1 MKLKNFKKLIAF
13 VLTFILMLATLVGC
27 GDNNTKNDDKKT
39 GKENSGSFAEV
50 MLKTCDL
57 EKYSFNMDF
66 DFAISAKELEDAVTT
81 TSSGDR
87 LADAFQMLGITGD
100 TIKGT
105 LSLKEKQ
112 MKMMI
117 FQQLSL

>member
-1 MKLKNFKKLIAF
+1 
-13 VLTFILMLATLVGC
+13 
-27 GDNNTKNDDKKT
+27 
-39 GKENSGSFAEV
+39 
-50 MLKTCDL
+50 
-57 EKYSFNMDF
+57 MDF
-66 DFAISAKELEDAVTT
+66 DFAISAKELVDAVTT

-87 LADAFQMLGITGD
+87 LADVFQMFGITGD

-105 LSLKEKQ
+105 LSLKGKQ